1 MVPQKRYDKKFHKK
15 STLKLV
21 KLRMLVDAPFVFSE
35 LLMQHARKEELHRK
49 HVCVLPIKDFSC
61 ILAQLCLYP
70 KDPTYAH
77 GEVTVLF
84 DHMPERCDSAGILFA
99 LRPMLMELRIP
110 RLVGSDA

>member
-49 HVCVLPIKDFSC
+49 YVCDLPIKDFSC
-61 ILAQLCLYP
+61 ILAQLSLYP

-77 GEVTVLF
+77 GDVTVF

-99 LRPMLMELRIP
+99 LRHKTRT
-110 RLVGSDA
+110 RQ